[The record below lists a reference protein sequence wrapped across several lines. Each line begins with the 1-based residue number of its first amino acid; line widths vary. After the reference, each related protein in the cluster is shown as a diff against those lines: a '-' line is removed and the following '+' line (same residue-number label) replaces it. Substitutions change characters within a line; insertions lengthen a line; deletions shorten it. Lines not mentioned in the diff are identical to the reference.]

1 MDYSSDSQTQIFGA
15 VQTKAVQIRRRTG
28 KAINVQVNPNRL
40 ITNPVPNNEK
50 MKDILF
56 VVYTKHGHDQLLLLY
71 CQEKYLL
78 MYCDHIS

>member
-1 MDYSSDSQTQIFGA
+1 MDYSSDSQTQILGA

-56 VVYTKHGHDQLLLLY
+56 VVYSIHEHDQLLLLR
-71 CQEKYLL
+71 EILINVL
-78 MYCDHIS
+78 